1 MSHVESAHE
10 SVRART
16 LLVRSLQ
23 FVRPLKRQIAG
34 ISTLAIIVATLG
46 VAEPLVLKRIF
57 DALAAHASISS
68 LFALAAL
75 LFGLLASRAALD
87 ALLNASTW
95 RTRLGVDYLLRQAL
109 LGRLGTLPLSYHQ
122 RESVGGTVN
131 RVNRGIDGYVSAFS
145 EIAFKLT
152 PALAYLVLAAAA
164 LFRMEW
170 RLALIVLA
178 FTPLPALIG
187 VWAAREQTARERKLM
202 RRWTTLYSRLN
213 ESLDG
218 IRIVKSFAMEE
229 VELRRFLSGQREGNS
244 IVERGAR
251 RDATTGAMRGL
262 SAITARITVIIV
274 GSIMISRGQ
283 ITIGT
288 LVAVLGFIGGL
299 LGPVQGLTDVYQTMQ
314 RGTVALETIYSIL
327 DAPDTVADVEEPI
340 KLANARGEV
349 RFEGVSYSY
358 DNDSRVLHDI
368 DLHVTPGETVAIVG
382 PSGGGKT
389 TMLLL
394 LQRLYPVGAG
404 RITLDGTDIRDISA
418 RTLRQNIS
426 AVYQDV
432 GLFNDTIR
440 DNIAYGR
447 PTASD
452 AEIEE
457 AARVACAHDFIMTLP
472 EGYDTVIGEHGNRLS
487 GGQKQR
493 VGIARALLKDSPI
506 LILDEATAALDA
518 ESEALVQQALGNA
531 VQGRTTFIIAHRL
544 ATVVNADRIVVLRNG
559 RIEEIGTHVGLM
571 HNGGYYASLVRGQAG
586 GMLVSSAA

>member
-1 MSHVESAHE
+1 MGHVESAHE

-34 ISTLAIIVATLG
+34 ISTLAIIVAALG

-57 DALAAHASISS
+57 DALAARASLS
-68 LFALAAL
+68 ALIVLACVLYA
-75 LFGLLASRAALD
+75 LLASRAALD

-95 RTRLGVDYLLRQAL
+95 RTRLGVDYQLREAL
-109 LGRLGTLPLSYHQ
+109 LGKLGALPLSYHQ

-131 RVNRGIDGYVSAFS
+131 RINRGIDGYVSAFS
-145 EIAFKLT
+145 EIAFKLA
-152 PALAYLVLAAAA
+152 PALAYLLLAAVA

-187 VWAAREQTARERKLM
+187 VWAAREQTQRERKLM
-202 RRWTTLYSRLN
+202 RRWTTLYSRLH

-229 VELRRFLSGQREGNS
+229 AEQRRFLSGQREGNG

-262 SAITARITVIIV
+262 SAITARIAVIIV
-274 GSIMISRGQ
+274 GSVMISHGE

-327 DAPDTVADVEEPI
+327 DAPDTVADVAEPLV
-340 KLANARGEV
+340 LANARGEV
-349 RFEGVSYSY
+349 RFENVSYSY
-358 DNDSRVLHDI
+358 DNDSLVLHDI

-389 TMLLL
+389 TLLLL
-394 LQRLYPVGAG
+394 LQRLYPLNAG
-404 RITLDGTDIRDISA
+404 RITLDDVDIREISA

-457 AARVACAHDFIMTLP
+457 AARVACAHEFIIALP

-518 ESEALVQQALGNA
+518 QSEALVQQALGNA
-531 VQGRTTFIIAHRL
+531 VRGRTTFIIAHRL

-571 HNGGYYASLVRGQAG
+571 HSGGYYASLVRGQSG
-586 GMLVSSAA
+586 GMLISTAA

>member
-34 ISTLAIIVATLG
+34 ISTLAVIVASLG

-57 DALAAHASISS
+57 DALAARASIST
-68 LFALAAL
+68 LLMLAAL
-75 LFGLLASRAALD
+75 LFALLASRTSLD

-95 RTRLGVDYLLRQAL
+95 RTRLGVDYLLREAL
-109 LGRLGTLPLSYHQ
+109 LGKLGTLPLSYHQ
-122 RESVGGTVN
+122 GESVGGTVN

-170 RLALIVLA
+170 RLALVVLA

-213 ESLDG
+213 ESLDS

-229 VELRRFLSGQREGNS
+229 AELRRFLSGQREGNS

-262 SAITARITVIIV
+262 SAISARITVIVV
-274 GSIMISRGQ
+274 GSVMISHGQ

-299 LGPVQGLTDVYQTMQ
+299 LGPVQGLTDAYQTMQ

-327 DAPDTVADVEEPI
+327 DAPDTVSDIAGPV
-340 KLANARGEV
+340 KLADARGEV
-349 RFEGVSYSY
+349 RFENVSYSY
-358 DNDSRVLHDI
+358 GNDSRVLHDI
-368 DLHVTPGETVAIVG
+368 DLHVAPGETVAIVG

-394 LQRLYPVGAG
+394 LQRLFPLEAG
-404 RITLDGTDIRDISA
+404 RITLDGIDIRNISA

-426 AVYQDV
+426 AVYQEV

-452 AEIEE
+452 AEIEQ
-457 AARVACAHDFIMTLP
+457 AARVAFAHDFIMTLP
-472 EGYDTVIGEHGNRLS
+472 EGYETVIGEHGSRLS

-531 VQGRTTFIIAHRL
+531 VVGRTTFVIAHRL

-586 GMLVSSAA
+586 GMLISSAA

>member
-1 MSHVESAHE
+1 M
-10 SVRART
+10 
-16 LLVRSLQ
+16 
-23 FVRPLKRQIAG
+23 
-34 ISTLAIIVATLG
+34 
-46 VAEPLVLKRIF
+46 
-57 DALAAHASISS
+57 
-68 LFALAAL
+68 
-75 LFGLLASRAALD
+75 
-87 ALLNASTW
+87 
-95 RTRLGVDYLLRQAL
+95 
-109 LGRLGTLPLSYHQ
+109 
-122 RESVGGTVN
+122 N
-131 RVNRGIDGYVSAFS
+131 RVNRGIDGYVTAFS

-152 PALAYLVLAAAA
+152 PALAYLVLAVIA

-178 FTPLPALIG
+178 FTPIPALIG
-187 VWAAREQTARERKLM
+187 VWAAREQTERERRLM
-202 RRWTTLYSRLN
+202 RRWTTLYARLN
-213 ESLDG
+213 ETLDG

-229 VELRRFLSGQREGNS
+229 VERRRFLSGQREGNA

-251 RDATTGAMRGL
+251 RDATTSAMRGL
-262 SAITARITVIIV
+262 AAITARIAVIIV

-314 RGTVALETIYSIL
+314 RGTVAIETIYAIL
-327 DAPDTVADVEEPI
+327 DEPDTVADVAKPI
-340 KLANARGEV
+340 GLANARGEV
-349 RFEGVSYSY
+349 RFENVSYSY
-358 DNDSRVLHDI
+358 DTGTPVLHGI

-389 TMLLL
+389 TLLML
-394 LQRLYPVGAG
+394 LQRLYPVDTG
-404 RITLDGTDIRDISA
+404 RITLDGVDVRDISA

-426 AVYQDV
+426 SVYQDV

-452 AEIEE
+452 AEIED
-457 AARVACAHDFIMTLP
+457 AARIAFAHEFISALP
-472 EGYDTVIGEHGNRLS
+472 EGYDTVVGEHGSRLS

-493 VGIARALLKDSPI
+493 VGIARALLKDAPI

-544 ATVVNADRIVVLRNG
+544 ATVVSADRIVVLRNG

-571 HNGGYYASLVRGQAG
+571 HSSGYYASLVRGQTG

>member
-1 MSHVESAHE
+1 MSHVESAPE

-34 ISTLAIIVATLG
+34 ISTLAVIVATLG

-57 DALAAHASISS
+57 DALAARASLST
-68 LFALAAL
+68 LVVLACVL
-75 LFGLLASRAALD
+75 YGLLASRAALD

-95 RTRLGVDYLLRQAL
+95 RTRLGVDYQLREAL
-109 LGRLGTLPLSYHQ
+109 LGKLGALPLSYHQ

-131 RVNRGIDGYVSAFS
+131 RINRGIDGYVSAFS

-152 PALAYLVLAAAA
+152 PALAYLVLAAVA

-187 VWAAREQTARERKLM
+187 VWAAREQTERERKLM
-202 RRWTTLYSRLN
+202 RRWTTLYSRLH

-229 VELRRFLSGQREGNS
+229 AEQRRFLSGQREGNG

-262 SAITARITVIIV
+262 SAITARIAVIIV
-274 GSIMISRGQ
+274 GSVMISHGQ

-327 DAPDTVADVEEPI
+327 DAPDTVADVAEPLI
-340 KLANARGEV
+340 LSDARGEV
-349 RFEGVSYSY
+349 RFENVSYSY
-358 DNDSRVLHDI
+358 DDDSLVLHDI
-368 DLHVTPGETVAIVG
+368 DLRVAPGETVAIVG

-389 TMLLL
+389 TLLLL
-394 LQRLYPVGAG
+394 LQRLYPLNAG
-404 RITLDGTDIRDISA
+404 RITLDDIDIRDISA

-457 AARVACAHDFIMTLP
+457 AARVACAHDFIMALP

-518 ESEALVQQALGNA
+518 QSEALVQQALGNA
-531 VQGRTTFIIAHRL
+531 VRGRTTFIIAHRL

-559 RIEEIGTHVGLM
+559 RIEEIGTHIGLM

-586 GMLVSSAA
+586 GMLISTAA

>member
-34 ISTLAIIVATLG
+34 ISTLAVIVATLG

-57 DALAAHASISS
+57 DAPAARASLSTLVVLACV
-68 LFALAAL
+68 LY
-75 LFGLLASRAALD
+75 GLLASRAALD

-95 RTRLGVDYLLRQAL
+95 RTRLGVDYQLREAL
-109 LGRLGTLPLSYHQ
+109 LGKLGALPLSYHQ

-131 RVNRGIDGYVSAFS
+131 RINRGIDGYVSAFS

-152 PALAYLVLAAAA
+152 PALAYLVLAAVA

-187 VWAAREQTARERKLM
+187 VWAAREQTERERKLM
-202 RRWTTLYSRLN
+202 RRWTTLYSRLH

-229 VELRRFLSGQREGNS
+229 AEQRRFLSGQREGNG

-262 SAITARITVIIV
+262 SAITARIAVIIV
-274 GSIMISRGQ
+274 GSVMITHGQ

-327 DAPDTVADVEEPI
+327 DAPDTVADVAEPLI
-340 KLANARGEV
+340 LADARGEV
-349 RFEGVSYSY
+349 RFESVSYSY
-358 DNDSRVLHDI
+358 DNDSLVLHDI
-368 DLHVTPGETVAIVG
+368 DLHVAPGETVAIVG

-389 TMLLL
+389 TLLLL
-394 LQRLYPVGAG
+394 LQRLYPLNAG
-404 RITLDGTDIRDISA
+404 RITIDDIDIRDISA

-457 AARVACAHDFIMTLP
+457 AARVACAHDFIMALP

-518 ESEALVQQALGNA
+518 QSEALVQQALGNA
-531 VQGRTTFIIAHRL
+531 VRGRTTFIIAHRL

-586 GMLVSSAA
+586 GMLISTAA

>member
-1 MSHVESAHE
+1 MSHVESAQE
-10 SVRART
+10 SVRSRT

-34 ISTLAIIVATLG
+34 ISALAVIVATLG

-57 DALAAHASISS
+57 DALAARASITS
-68 LFALAAL
+68 LVALASI
-75 LFGLLASRAALD
+75 LFGLLASRSALD

-95 RTRLGVDYLLRQAL
+95 RTRLGVDYRLREAL
-109 LGRLGTLPLSYHQ
+109 LGKLGTLPLSYHQ

-131 RVNRGIDGYVSAFS
+131 RINRGIDGYVSAFS

-152 PALAYLVLAAAA
+152 PALAYLVLAALA

-178 FTPLPALIG
+178 FTPIPALIG
-187 VWAAREQTARERKLM
+187 VWAAREQTERERKLM
-202 RRWTTLYSRLN
+202 QRWTTLYSRLN
-213 ESLDG
+213 ETLDG

-229 VELRRFLSGQREGNS
+229 VERRRFLSGQREGNS

-251 RDATTGAMRGL
+251 RDATTSAMRGL
-262 SAITARITVIIV
+262 AAITARITVIV
-274 GSIMISRGQ
+274 AGSVMISRGQ

-299 LGPVQGLTDVYQTMQ
+299 LGPVQGLTDAYQTMQ

-327 DAPDTVADVEEPI
+327 DAPDTVADVADPI
-340 KLANARGEV
+340 KLSDARGEV
-349 RFEGVSYSY
+349 RFENVSYSY
-358 DNDSRVLHDI
+358 DSGSRVLHDI
-368 DLHVTPGETVAIVG
+368 DLHVTSGETVAIVG

-389 TMLLL
+389 TLLML
-394 LQRLYPVGAG
+394 LQRLYPIDSG
-404 RITLDGTDIRDISA
+404 RITIDGIDIRDISA

-426 AVYQDV
+426 SVYQDV
-432 GLFNDTIR
+432 GLFNDTVR

-452 AEIEE
+452 AEIED
-457 AARVACAHDFIMTLP
+457 AARVAFAHDFITALP
-472 EGYDTVIGEHGNRLS
+472 DGYDTVVGEHGNRLS

-518 ESEALVQQALGNA
+518 ESEALVQRALGNA

-544 ATVVNADRIVVLRNG
+544 ATVVNADRIVVLRHG
-559 RIEEIGTHVGLM
+559 RIEEIGTHTGLIQSS
-571 HNGGYYASLVRGQAG
+571 GYYASLVSGQAE
-586 GMLVSSAA
+586 GMLISSAA

>member
-1 MSHVESAHE
+1 MGHVESAHE

-34 ISTLAIIVATLG
+34 ISTLAIIVAALG

-57 DALAAHASISS
+57 DALAARASLS
-68 LFALAAL
+68 ALIVLACVLYA
-75 LFGLLASRAALD
+75 LLASRAALD

-95 RTRLGVDYLLRQAL
+95 RTRLGVDYQLREAL
-109 LGRLGTLPLSYHQ
+109 LGKLGALPLSYHQ

-131 RVNRGIDGYVSAFS
+131 RINRGIDGYVSAFS
-145 EIAFKLT
+145 EIAFKLA
-152 PALAYLVLAAAA
+152 PALAYLLLAAVA

-187 VWAAREQTARERKLM
+187 VWAAREQTQRERKLM
-202 RRWTTLYSRLN
+202 QRWTTLYSRLH

-229 VELRRFLSGQREGNS
+229 AEQRRFLSGQREGNG

-262 SAITARITVIIV
+262 SAITARIAVIIV
-274 GSIMISRGQ
+274 GSVMISHGE

-327 DAPDTVADVEEPI
+327 DAPDTVADVAEPLV
-340 KLANARGEV
+340 LANARGEV
-349 RFEGVSYSY
+349 RFENVSYSY
-358 DNDSRVLHDI
+358 DNDSLVLHDI

-389 TMLLL
+389 TLLLL
-394 LQRLYPVGAG
+394 LQRLYPLNAG
-404 RITLDGTDIRDISA
+404 RITLDDVDIREISA

-457 AARVACAHDFIMTLP
+457 AARVACAHEFIIALP

-518 ESEALVQQALGNA
+518 QSEALVQQALGNA
-531 VQGRTTFIIAHRL
+531 VRGRTTFIIAHRL

-571 HNGGYYASLVRGQAG
+571 HSGGYYASLVRGQSG
-586 GMLVSSAA
+586 GMLISTAA

>member
-1 MSHVESAHE
+1 MSHVESAPE

-34 ISTLAIIVATLG
+34 ISTLAVIVATLG

-57 DALAAHASISS
+57 DALAARASLST
-68 LFALAAL
+68 LVVLACVL
-75 LFGLLASRAALD
+75 YGLLASRAALD

-95 RTRLGVDYLLRQAL
+95 RTRLGVDYQLREAL
-109 LGRLGTLPLSYHQ
+109 LGKLGALPLSYHQ

-131 RVNRGIDGYVSAFS
+131 RINRGIDGYVSAFS

-152 PALAYLVLAAAA
+152 PALAYLVLAAVA

-187 VWAAREQTARERKLM
+187 VWAAREQTERERKLM
-202 RRWTTLYSRLN
+202 RRWTTLYSRLH

-229 VELRRFLSGQREGNS
+229 AEQRRFLSGQREGNG

-262 SAITARITVIIV
+262 SAITARIAVIIV
-274 GSIMISRGQ
+274 GSVMISHGQ

-327 DAPDTVADVEEPI
+327 DAPDTVADVAEPLI
-340 KLANARGEV
+340 LSDARGEV
-349 RFEGVSYSY
+349 RFENVSYSY
-358 DNDSRVLHDI
+358 DDDSLVLHDI
-368 DLHVTPGETVAIVG
+368 DLRVAPGETVAIVG

-389 TMLLL
+389 TLLLL
-394 LQRLYPVGAG
+394 LQRLYPLNAG
-404 RITLDGTDIRDISA
+404 RITIDDIDIRDISA

-457 AARVACAHDFIMTLP
+457 AARVACAHDFIMALP

-518 ESEALVQQALGNA
+518 QSEALVQQALGNA
-531 VQGRTTFIIAHRL
+531 VRGRTTFIIAHRL

-586 GMLVSSAA
+586 GMLISTAA

>member
-1 MSHVESAHE
+1 MSHVESAQE
-10 SVRART
+10 SVRSRT

-34 ISTLAIIVATLG
+34 ISALAVIVATLG

-57 DALAAHASISS
+57 DALAARASITS
-68 LFALAAL
+68 LVALASI
-75 LFGLLASRAALD
+75 LFGLLASRSALD

-95 RTRLGVDYLLRQAL
+95 RTRLGVDYRLREAL
-109 LGRLGTLPLSYHQ
+109 LGKLGTLPLSYHQ

-131 RVNRGIDGYVSAFS
+131 RINRGIDGYVSAFS

-152 PALAYLVLAAAA
+152 PALAYLVLAALA

-178 FTPLPALIG
+178 FTPIPALIG
-187 VWAAREQTARERKLM
+187 VWAAREQTERERKLM
-202 RRWTTLYSRLN
+202 QRWTTLYSRLN
-213 ESLDG
+213 ETLDG

-229 VELRRFLSGQREGNS
+229 VERRRFLSGQREGNS

-251 RDATTGAMRGL
+251 RDATTSAMRGL
-262 SAITARITVIIV
+262 AAITARITVIV
-274 GSIMISRGQ
+274 AGSVMISRGQ

-299 LGPVQGLTDVYQTMQ
+299 LGPVQGLTDAYQTMQ

-327 DAPDTVADVEEPI
+327 DAPDTVADVADPI
-340 KLANARGEV
+340 KLSDARGEV
-349 RFEGVSYSY
+349 RFENVSYSY
-358 DNDSRVLHDI
+358 DSGSRVLHDI
-368 DLHVTPGETVAIVG
+368 DLHVTSGETVAIVG

-389 TMLLL
+389 TLLML
-394 LQRLYPVGAG
+394 LQRLYPIDSG
-404 RITLDGTDIRDISA
+404 RITIDGIDIRDISA

-426 AVYQDV
+426 SVYQDV
-432 GLFNDTIR
+432 GLFNDTVR

-452 AEIEE
+452 VEIED
-457 AARVACAHDFIMTLP
+457 AARVAFAHDFITALP
-472 EGYDTVIGEHGNRLS
+472 DGYDTVVGEHGNRLS

-518 ESEALVQQALGNA
+518 ESEALVQRALGNA

-544 ATVVNADRIVVLRNG
+544 ATVVNADRIVVLRHG
-559 RIEEIGTHVGLM
+559 RIEEIGTHTGLIQSS
-571 HNGGYYASLVRGQAG
+571 GYYASLVSGQSE
-586 GMLVSSAA
+586 GMLISSAA

>member
-34 ISTLAIIVATLG
+34 ISALAVIVATLG

-57 DALAAHASISS
+57 DALAARASISA
-68 LFALAAL
+68 LVALAAL
-75 LFGLLASRAALD
+75 LFGLLASRTALD

-95 RTRLGVDYLLRQAL
+95 RTRLGVDYLLREAL
-109 LGRLGTLPLSYHQ
+109 LGKLGTLPLSYHQ

-187 VWAAREQTARERKLM
+187 VWAAREQTQRERKLM

-229 VELRRFLSGQREGNS
+229 VEQRRFLSGQREGNA

-251 RDATTGAMRGL
+251 RDATTGALRGL

-327 DAPDTVADVEEPI
+327 DAPDTVADVTEPI
-340 KLANARGEV
+340 RLAGARGEV
-349 RFEGVSYSY
+349 RFESVSYSY
-358 DNDSRVLHDI
+358 DNDSQVLHAI

-394 LQRLYPVGAG
+394 LQRLYPVDAG
-404 RITLDGTDIRDISA
+404 RITVDGIDIRNISA
-418 RTLRQNIS
+418 RTLRQSIS

-457 AARVACAHDFIMTLP
+457 AARVACAHDFIMAFP

-571 HNGGYYASLVRGQAG
+571 HSGGYYASLVRGQVG
-586 GMLVSSAA
+586 GTLISSAA

>member
-1 MSHVESAHE
+1 MSHVESAPE

-34 ISTLAIIVATLG
+34 ISTLAVIVATLG

-57 DALAAHASISS
+57 DALAARASLST
-68 LFALAAL
+68 LVVLACVL
-75 LFGLLASRAALD
+75 YGLLASRAALD

-95 RTRLGVDYLLRQAL
+95 RTRLGVDYQLREAL
-109 LGRLGTLPLSYHQ
+109 LGKLGALPLSYHQ

-131 RVNRGIDGYVSAFS
+131 RINRGIDGYVSAFS

-152 PALAYLVLAAAA
+152 PALAYLVLAAVA

-187 VWAAREQTARERKLM
+187 VWAAREQTERERKLM
-202 RRWTTLYSRLN
+202 RRWTTLYSRLH

-229 VELRRFLSGQREGNS
+229 AEQRRFLSGQREGNG

-262 SAITARITVIIV
+262 SAITARIAVIIV
-274 GSIMISRGQ
+274 GSVMISHGQ

-327 DAPDTVADVEEPI
+327 DAPDTVADVAEPLI
-340 KLANARGEV
+340 LADARGEV
-349 RFEGVSYSY
+349 RFESVSYSY
-358 DNDSRVLHDI
+358 DNDSLVLHDI
-368 DLHVTPGETVAIVG
+368 DLHVAPGETVAIVG

-389 TMLLL
+389 TLLLL
-394 LQRLYPVGAG
+394 LQRLYPLNAG
-404 RITLDGTDIRDISA
+404 RITIDDIDIRDISA

-457 AARVACAHDFIMTLP
+457 AARVACAHDFIMALP

-518 ESEALVQQALGNA
+518 QSEALVQQALGNA
-531 VQGRTTFIIAHRL
+531 VRGRTTFIIAHRL

-559 RIEEIGTHVGLM
+559 RIEEIGTHIGLM

-586 GMLVSSAA
+586 GMLISTAA